1 MYELTDKEHDAVL
14 QLNDE
19 YREAHFKQKAQSQQ
33 GLYILLGEEGPFML
47 SDLEEDENQEK
58 STVLPV
64 WCHEKYAQ
72 DYAEMNNL
80 SDVKP
85 QFITAKAW
93 NEYWVKALEEAK
105 VLLGF
110 MPINDSFNVGDV
122 TPIEPNVSVNQH

>member
-1 MYELTDKEHDAVL
+1 MYELNDKEHDAVL

-19 YREAHFKQKAQSQQ
+19 YREAHFKQKVQSQQ

-47 SDLEEDENQEK
+47 SDLEEDENKEK

-64 WCHEKYAQ
+64 WCHEKYAE
-72 DYAEMNNL
+72 DYAAMNNL
-80 SDVKP
+80 SGVKP

-122 TPIEPNVSVNQH
+122 TPIEPNVSVNQQ

>member
-64 WCHEKYAQ
+64 WCNEKYAQ

-122 TPIEPNVSVNQH
+122 TPIEPNVSVNQQ